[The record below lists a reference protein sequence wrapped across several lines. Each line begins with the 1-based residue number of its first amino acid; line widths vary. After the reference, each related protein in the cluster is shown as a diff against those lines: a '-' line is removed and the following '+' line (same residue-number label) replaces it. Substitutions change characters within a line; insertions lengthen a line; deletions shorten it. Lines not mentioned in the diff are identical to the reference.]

1 MIPVI
6 GSCKPT
12 KKDEIS
18 LPNARLPPKPQGLP
32 SYKLPPKPNYHI
44 TPSQNL
50 NNKSEIST
58 NR

>member
-1 MIPVI
+1 VV

-58 NR
+58 PR